1 MREIDPQPAHGADP
15 NHAAVGETV
24 IQLNS
29 ERYWLYAAVDP
40 DTNRPLRLLLYP
52 TRTDAISST
61 SLSELREKYHV
72 DDAVFPVDGA
82 P

>member
-1 MREIDPQPAHGADP
+1 MKP
-15 NHAAVGETV
+15 

-40 DTNRPLRLLLYP
+40 DTNRLLHVQLYP
-52 TRTDAISST
+52 RRTNTISMF
-61 SLSELREKYHV
+61 LSEFREKHQV

-82 P
+82 PWLPAACHRHGL